1 MVVMPTE
8 GVSEYDPTLGEKFV
22 FVTGGVMSGLG
33 KGITAASTGRLLANA
48 GFDVTAV
55 KIDPYLNVDAGTMNP
70 YQHGEVYVL
79 KDGGEVDLDLG
90 NYERFL
96 DVDMTS
102 DHNVTTGKVYKEV
115 IENERAG
122 DYLGKTVQIIP
133 HVTDDI
139 KRRIREAAEGHDV
152 CIVEVGG
159 TVGDIE
165 GMPYLEALRQFSH
178 EQDEADLLFVHVT
191 LVPYSKNGEQ
201 KTKPTQHSVK
211 ELRSIGLQPD
221 VLVGRCDDRLE
232 AKTKEKIALFCD
244 VPNEAVFSN
253 PDVEDIYHVPLMVEE
268 EGLDG
273 YVMERL
279 DLTDDALPP
288 AERDNAW
295 RELVTR
301 ETTGEVDVALVGK
314 YALEDAYISIHES
327 LKHAGLERG
336 VDVNVLWVDADEMTE
351 EHERNL
357 ERAGG
362 IVVPGGFGARGMGGK
377 VDAVRYARENGVP
390 FLGLCLGFQMAV
402 VEYARNVLG
411 YEGAHSAEMEPETP
425 HPVIDILPEQ
435 YEVEDMGGTMR
446 LGAHETRIEPGTLA
460 HEIYGS
466 DTCTERHRHRY
477 EVNPRYIQAFEDA
490 GLVFSG
496 TAGNRMEI
504 LELPDHPFFFGT
516 QFHPEFRSR
525 PGRASPPFVGFLDA
539 VIEDSDRLAVD
550 DEADGE
556 SAAELEKGEEA
567 EEGEEGEVTV

>member
-1 MVVMPTE
+1 MPTE
-8 GVSEYDPTLGEKFV
+8 SETNYDPELGRKFI

-96 DVDMTS
+96 DIDMTF
-102 DHNVTTGKVYKEV
+102 DHNVTTGKVYQHV
-115 IENERAG
+115 IEKERAG

-133 HVTDDI
+133 HITDDI

-165 GMPYLEALRQFSH
+165 GMPYLEALRQFAH
-178 EQDEADLLFVHVT
+178 EQDDEDILFTHVT

-221 VLVGRCDDRLE
+221 ILVGRCEDKLHPDV
-232 AKTKEKIALFCD
+232 KEKIALFCD
-244 VPNEAVFSN
+244 VPTDAVFSN

-268 EGLDG
+268 EGLDE

-279 DLTDDALPP
+279 DLKAEALPE
-288 AERDNAW
+288 AERDNRW

-301 ETTGEVDVALVGK
+301 ETTGEVEIALVGK
-314 YALEDAYISIHES
+314 YGLEDAYISIHES
-327 LKHAGLERG
+327 LKHAGLEAG
-336 VDVNVLWVDADEMTE
+336 VDVNTTWVHSEDLADGHDGE
-351 EHERNL
+351 L
-357 ERAGG
+357 ADVDGV
-362 IVVPGGFGARGMGGK
+362 VVPGGFGSRGIQGK
-377 VDAVRYARENGVP
+377 IEACRYARENDLP
-390 FLGLCLGFQMAV
+390 WLGLCLGFQMAV
-402 VEYARNVLG
+402 VEYARNVL
-411 YEGAHSAEMEPETP
+411 ELEDAHSAEIEEDTP
-425 HPVIDILPEQ
+425 HPVIDLLPEQ
-435 YEVEDMGGTMR
+435 YDMEDMGGTMR
-446 LGAHETRIEPGTLA
+446 LGAHETDIDPGTIA
-460 HEIYGS
+460 NEIYG
-466 DTCTERHRHRY
+466 DTSCTERHRHRY
-477 EVNPRYIQAFEDA
+477 EVNPEYIDDLEEA

-496 TAGNRMEI
+496 HTNNRMEI
-504 LELPDHPFFFGT
+504 LELSDHPYYVGT

-525 PGRASPPFVGFLDA
+525 PGRASPPFVGLLETVLEETDT
-539 VIEDSDRLAVD
+539 
-550 DEADGE
+550 EAADP
-556 SAAELEKGEEA
+556 EEVEA
-567 EEGEEGEVTV
+567 

>member
-1 MVVMPTE
+1 MPTE
-8 GVSEYDPTLGEKFV
+8 LTDYDPPLGNKFI

-96 DVDMTS
+96 DIDMTF
-102 DHNVTTGKVYKEV
+102 DHNVTTGKAYRHV
-115 IENERAG
+115 IEKERAG
-122 DYLGKTVQIIP
+122 DYLGNTVQIIP

-152 CIVEVGG
+152 CLVEVGG

-165 GMPYLEALRQFSH
+165 GMPYLEALRQFAH
-178 EQDEADLLFVHVT
+178 EEDDEDILFTHVT
-191 LVPYSKNGEQ
+191 LVPYSQTGEQ

-221 VLVGRCDDRLE
+221 IVVGRCADRLE
-232 AKTKEKIALFCD
+232 PKTKRKIALFCD
-244 VPNEAVFSN
+244 VPVDAVFSN

-268 EGLDG
+268 EGLDE
-273 YVMERL
+273 YVMSELGL
-279 DLTDDALPP
+279 DGEAVPDADRTN
-288 AERDNAW
+288 EWRDI
-295 RELVTR
+295 VTG
-301 ETTGEVDVALVGK
+301 ETTDTVEIALAGK
-314 YALEDAYISIHES
+314 YDLEDAYISIHEA
-327 LKHAGLERG
+327 LKHAGFETNT
-336 VDVNVLWVDADEMTE
+336 DVEVLWVDADEMDE
-351 EHERNL
+351 AHADRL
-357 ERAGG
+357 RRADGV
-362 IVVPGGFGARGMGGK
+362 IVPGGFGARGLKGK
-377 VDAVRYARENGVP
+377 IDVAAYARRNDVP

-402 VEYARNVLG
+402 VEIARHVCGL
-411 YEGAHSAEMEPETP
+411 EGAHSTEVDEETP

-446 LGAHETRIEPGTLA
+446 LGAHETDVEPGTLA
-460 HEIYGS
+460 HDVYGAES
-466 DTCTERHRHRY
+466 CTERHRHRY
-477 EVNPRYIQAFEDA
+477 EVNPEYIDRLEDA

-496 TAGNRMEI
+496 RAGNRMEI
-504 LELPDHPFFFGT
+504 LELPDHPFFLGT

-525 PGRASPPFVGFLDA
+525 PGRASPPF
-539 VIEDSDRLAVD
+539 LAFVETILETA
-550 DEADGE
+550 EADTG
-556 SAAELEKGEEA
+556 G
-567 EEGEEGEVTV
+567 VTA